1 MHVIAPWLSRLIRVA
16 LLVILFFLLLSSVVA
31 IARPETGPLEKGV
44 LAVGFVGL
52 LMLAVPVHR
61 IGRDR

>member
-61 IGRDR
+61 IGRGR